1 MAVFLR
7 VDINLV
13 AMLMIMMV
21 FLIAIRRLDQ
31 KDLLNR
37 AYLLTLVVVFFQL
50 GIEAITCVING
61 RSELGYVLASQG
73 LHVMLYAIAPLLSSL
88 WYLLVR
94 NFVTA
99 RKKVTQTMYLL
110 IFVPVVING
119 ILSLLSP
126 FFGFLFTINDQ
137 GIYSRGP
144 LFFVT
149 MIITYSYFMFSL
161 IHLMYYRKKIVL
173 NEFILL
179 VLFNIIPVVGAI
191 FQALF
196 YGVLLAWSSAAF
208 SLVVV
213 YIYLQERLV
222 HLDIMTGAWT
232 RRSFD
237 YFMDKRLKQKT
248 IDPFGGIFFDI
259 DQLKNINDRF
269 GHAEGDIA
277 IIEIISR
284 IKGLLKTNE
293 FIARLGGDEF
303 IIISDDGKQERLEN
317 LVKDIELSLRV
328 LNENSKKTYTL
339 SCSFGYGL
347 YDTSFK
353 SVDQF
358 LRYIDHRMYEAKK
371 RLEGE

>member
-1 MAVFLR
+1 MDTFLR
-7 VDINLV
+7 IDINLV
-13 AMLMIMMV
+13 AMLMIFMV

-37 AYLLTLVVVFFQL
+37 AYLMTLVVVFFQL

-61 RSELGYVLASQG
+61 QSAIGYIYVSQG
-73 LHVMLYAIAPLLSSL
+73 LHVLLYSIAPLLSSL

-99 RKKVTQTMYLL
+99 RKKVSLNLY
-110 IFVPVVING
+110 IAIIVPVVING

-126 FFGFLFTINDQ
+126 FFGFYFMIDAQ
-137 GIYSRGP
+137 GIYARGP
-144 LFFVT
+144 LFFIG
-149 MIITYSYFMFSL
+149 MIITYGYFFLSL
-161 IHLMYYRKKIVL
+161 IHLMYSRKKLIL
-173 NEFILL
+173 NEWILL
-179 VLFNIIPVVGAI
+179 MLFNMIPIIGAL

-208 SLVVV
+208 ALVVV

-237 YFMDKRLKQKT
+237 YFMDKRLKQK
-248 IDPFGGIFFDI
+248 IVEPFGGIFFDI
-259 DQLKNINDRF
+259 DHLKTINDRF
-269 GHAEGDIA
+269 GHAEGDLA
-277 IIEIISR
+277 IIDIISR
-284 IKGLLKTNE
+284 IKGLLKPNE

-303 IIISDDGKQERLEN
+303 IIISDDAHRDRLLN
-317 LVKDIELSLRV
+317 LVNDIELSLRV
-328 LNENSKKTYTL
+328 LNENSKKDYQL

-347 YDTSFK
+347 YDASFK

-358 LRYIDHRMYEAKK
+358 LRFIDHRMYESKK
-371 RLEGE
+371 RFEE